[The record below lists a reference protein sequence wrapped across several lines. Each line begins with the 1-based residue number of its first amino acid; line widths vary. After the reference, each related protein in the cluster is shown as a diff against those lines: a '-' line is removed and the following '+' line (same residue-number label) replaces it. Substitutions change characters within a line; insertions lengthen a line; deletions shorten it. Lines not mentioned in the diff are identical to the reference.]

1 MNGAV
6 PDYTKRN
13 LKTEVEDFAPKFGL
27 APNMEYRPGREPL
40 EGEQAAVSYL
50 RLAPGFRMPFG
61 HHHKE
66 QEEIY
71 VLLSGSATLNLDGEK
86 VELVP
91 LDVTRIAAPTI
102 RALEAGPEGCEL
114 LLYGAPNVGPGDAE
128 THDGWWA

>member
-1 MNGAV
+1 MA
-6 PDYTKRN
+6 DYTKRN

-27 APNMEYRPGREPL
+27 APDMEYRPAREPL
-40 EGEQAAVSYL
+40 EGEQSAVSYL

-102 RALEAGPEGCEL
+102 RALEAGPGGLRAAALRRAERRPGRRRDARRL
-114 LLYGAPNVGPGDAE
+114 VGL
-128 THDGWWA
+128 TT

>member
-1 MNGAV
+1 MA
-6 PDYTKRN
+6 DYTKRN
-13 LKTEVEDFAPKFGL
+13 LKTAVEDVAPKFDL
-27 APNMEYRPGREPL
+27 APDMEYRPGRDPL
-40 EGEQAAVSYL
+40 ATEQSAVSYL

-86 VELVP
+86 VDLVP
-91 LDVTRIAAPTI
+91 MDVTRIPAPTI

-114 LLYGAPNVGPGDAE
+114 LLYGAPNVGSGDAE